1 MKLNYQ
7 KLMIFDSIN
16 RKFAMEQEQKLFVIL
31 SFFQKCEL
39 VDNIVIFNNSWQVT
53 NGYTSDKM
61 NTLVVVVEPI
71 KHLSDEK
78 KKELLLF
85 SYGKVKYSDVVDEST
100 RQIILDSLDNMITKL
115 INNQMIEN
123 MRYHY

>member
-1 MKLNYQ
+1 
-7 KLMIFDSIN
+7 MIFDSIN
-16 RKFAMEQEQKLFVIL
+16 RKFSMEQEQKLFVIL
-31 SFFQKCEL
+31 CFFQKCEL
-39 VDNIVIFNNSWQVT
+39 VDNRVISNNSWQIT

-85 SYGKVKYSDVVDEST
+85 SYGKVKYSDVLDEPT

-115 INNQMIEN
+115 KNNQMIEN
-123 MRYHY
+123 KRYFY